1 MCRPALRQALIAA
14 HRLRELAVLRR
25 VRDRIDREYTRPLD
39 VAALAREAGW
49 PAGQL
54 DRRFRDAYGLSLHAW
69 VTVRRVEGAMALLR
83 RGDVTPAQAARAVG
97 CASAAVF
104 RARFT
109 ALAGMTPEAYRERAA
124 VLATGLPWCVTG
136 GFEQE

>member
-54 DRRFRDAYGLSLHAW
+54 DRRFRDAYGPPP
-69 VTVRRVEGAMALLR
+69 RVGDGASR
-83 RGDVTPAQAARAVG
+83 RGGDGVAAPGRRHPAQAARAVG

-109 ALAGMTPEAYRERAA
+109 ALAGMTPETYRERAA
-124 VLATGLPWCVTG
+124 VSAGGLPWCVTR